1 LLLRAADDH
10 RPLLPG
16 KGVLLEQTTPLL
28 PAQLRELLR
37 QLLAPPPPGDEQL
50 ASGELQPVARGH
62 LLVAEDN
69 PVNQL
74 VVRSLLEKAGYSV
87 EIAENGA
94 EALQRYRDAPA
105 SYSLILM
112 DCEMPV
118 VDGFEATRRIR
129 AHEQREHLERIPVV
143 ALTAHVLDSHRLEGM
158 AAGMDDYL
166 AKPVENEQLF
176 ACLRRLIRP
185 ASP

>member
-1 LLLRAADDH
+1 M
-10 RPLLPG
+10 
-16 KGVLLEQTTPLL
+16 ETTGG
-28 PAQLRELLR
+28 R
-37 QLLAPPPPGDEQL
+37 LLALDVGTLRIGVAVCDAL
-50 ASGELQPVARGH
+50 RVVASPLTTVQRQSVAR
-62 LLVAEDN
+62 D
-69 PVNQL
+69 
-74 VVRSLLEKAGYSV
+74 SV

-94 EALQRYRDAPA
+94 EALQRYRDGPA

-112 DCEMPV
+112 DCEMSV

-185 ASP
+185 ATP